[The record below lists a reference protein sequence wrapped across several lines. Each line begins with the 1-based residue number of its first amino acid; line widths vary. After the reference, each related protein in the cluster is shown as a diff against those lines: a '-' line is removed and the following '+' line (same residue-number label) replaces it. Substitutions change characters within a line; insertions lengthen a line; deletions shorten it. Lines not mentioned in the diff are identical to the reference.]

1 MAEQPTRPTT
11 SDIAQHPDIA
21 ALRARYDWAV
31 QQPSGQSV
39 SGLAFL
45 SGLYLAIS
53 PWVAGLFGR
62 TNLTVNNLVT
72 GIAVAL
78 LAAGI
83 ASANGRIH
91 GLAWV
96 LPIIG
101 VWTIIAPW
109 VLSPHTGGLSAIVNN
124 VITGAVILVTGL
136 ACAALGREPTRGRR
150 VHPAGGDGDYRT
162 RL

>member
-1 MAEQPTRPTT
+1 MAEQPTHPI
-11 SDIAQHPDIA
+11 SDIDQHPDIA

-31 QQPSGQSV
+31 QRPSGQTV

-53 PWVAGLFGR
+53 SWVVGFFGH
-62 TNLTVNNLVT
+62 TTLTVNNLVT

-83 ASANGRIH
+83 ASANGRMH

-109 VLSPHTGGLSAIVNN
+109 VLPPHGAGASAIASN
-124 VITGAVILVTGL
+124 VATGAVILVIGV
-136 ACAALGREPTRGRR
+136 ACASLGRMSKRR
-150 VHPAGGDGDYRT
+150 R
-162 RL
+162 